1 MSTNPET
8 NGGDIS
14 SADAHFIIEC
24 LKNLNESKQS
34 CNTLTKRQVDIG
46 KVATV
51 FKYSNVLSARN
62 RLRNLSK
69 RYGFPN
75 LECKFSSTPTKAG
88 KVGAIAEAAKDGTAG
103 DEDASSSGE
112 TVQSSPSK
120 PARKPAG
127 RKGAKVNS
135 KPIPA
140 TGPVSADG
148 SASPSKKPAGKR
160 GPRGKGKLAVA
171 QEAAVM
177 ESVEIPVKK
186 DNGDVKMGDGEA
198 VKAEA

>member
-1 MSTNPET
+1 MSANPET

-24 LKNLNESKQS
+24 LKNLNGSK
-34 CNTLTKRQVDIG
+34 QVDIG

-75 LECKFSSTPTKAG
+75 LECRFPSTPTKAG
-88 KVGAIAEAAKDGTAG
+88 KAGAIVEAAKDDTAG
-103 DEDASSSGE
+103 DDPSSSGE
-112 TVQSSPSK
+112 TVQSTPSK

-148 SASPSKKPAGKR
+148 STSPSKKR

-186 DNGDVKMGDGEA
+186 DNGNVKMEDGGAIKVEA
-198 VKAEA
+198 

>member
-1 MSTNPET
+1 MSANPET

-24 LKNLNESKQS
+24 LKNLNGSK
-34 CNTLTKRQVDIG
+34 QVDIG

-75 LECKFSSTPTKAG
+75 LECRFPSTPTKAG
-88 KVGAIAEAAKDGTAG
+88 KAGAIVEAAKDDTAG
-103 DEDASSSGE
+103 DDDPSSSGE
-112 TVQSSPSK
+112 TVQSTPSK

-148 SASPSKKPAGKR
+148 STSPSKKR
-160 GPRGKGKLAVA
+160 GPRGKA
-171 QEAAVM
+171 
-177 ESVEIPVKK
+177 S
-186 DNGDVKMGDGEA
+186 
-198 VKAEA
+198 

>member
-8 NGGDIS
+8 NGEDIN

-24 LKNLNESKQS
+24 LKHLNDSK
-34 CNTLTKRQVDIG
+34 QVDIS
-46 KVATV
+46 KVAV
-51 FKYSNVLSARN
+51 AFKYSNVLSARN
-62 RLRNLSK
+62 RLRTLSK

-88 KVGAIAEAAKDGTAG
+88 KTGAIGEAAKDGTAG

-120 PARKPAG
+120 PARKPAA
-127 RKGAKVNS
+127 RKGAKANS

-148 SASPSKKPAGKR
+148 SSSPSKKPAGKR
-160 GPRGKGKLAVA
+160 GPRGKGKQAVA
-171 QEAAVM
+171 QQPAVM
-177 ESVEIPVKK
+177 ESVEIQVKK
-186 DNGDVKMGDGEA
+186 DNEDVKMEGDA
-198 VKAEA
+198 IKAEA